1 MDLDIYNSLLKEA
14 YNAGYT
20 NHKDAL
26 VYIDKESTFKINLFN
41 NKERLLNSHYLNED
55 NNYIYRKYFHLM
67 IVIQFQYD
75 LLFSM
80 QDTELSKDSYYF
92 SLKCGVLGFNNKEL
106 YLDIDNYC
114 NKLRPKVWKA
124 IGYE

>member
-1 MDLDIYNSLLKEA
+1 MNLDIYDSLLEEA
-14 YNAGYT
+14 YHVGYT

-41 NKERLLNSHYLNED
+41 KKEILLNSHYLNED

-75 LLFSM
+75 LLFNIE
-80 QDTELSKDSYYF
+80 DKELSKDSYYF

-106 YLDIDNYC
+106 YLDINKYC
-114 NKLRPKVWKA
+114 NKLKPKVWKA

>member
-1 MDLDIYNSLLKEA
+1 MNLDIYDSLLEEA
-14 YNAGYT
+14 YHTGYT
-20 NHKDAL
+20 AHKDAL

-41 NKERLLNSHYLNED
+41 KKEILLNSHYLNED

-67 IVIQFQYD
+67 IVVQFQYD
-75 LLFSM
+75 LLFNIE
-80 QDTELSKDSYYF
+80 DKELSKDSYYF

-106 YLDIDNYC
+106 YLDIDKYC
-114 NKLRPKVWKA
+114 NKLKPKVWKA